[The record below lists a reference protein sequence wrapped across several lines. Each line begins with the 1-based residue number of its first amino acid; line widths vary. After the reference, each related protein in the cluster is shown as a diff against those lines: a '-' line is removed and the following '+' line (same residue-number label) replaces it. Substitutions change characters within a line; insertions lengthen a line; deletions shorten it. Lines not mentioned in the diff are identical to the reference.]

1 MNKFDKYDIAAY
13 VWPAYTASE
22 ERTRIFWPEGMGE
35 WQSVRSARH
44 KFDEDNWPR
53 RPLWGYVDEAD
64 PYVMEMEIE
73 MNKTPQNQSQK
84 QRKSESMLAVLLV
97 LLVFFYIRLFY
108 CNRLD

>member
-22 ERTRIFWPEGMGE
+22 ERTRIFWPKGMGE

-53 RPLWGYVDEAD
+53 RPLWGYIDEAD

-73 MNKTPQNQSQK
+73 AASDYGVN
-84 QRKSESMLAVLLV
+84 
-97 LLVFFYIRLFY
+97 VFIY
-108 CNRLD
+108 D